1 MNQTTNPIKV
11 RIQWCRQQSTQAR
24 TEWEADGWRAEA
36 EGLRDALI
44 NSDHTNDYQLYPPE
58 ICERYVLGFQD
69 GTAML
74 RAARVERTAHTA
86 TAVAPQPAGRTRGEV
101 QRSENQ

>member
-24 TEWEADGWRAEA
+24 TEGEADGWRAEA

-44 NSDHTNDYQLYPPE
+44 NSDHTNDYRLYPSE

-86 TAVAPQPAGRTRGEV
+86 TAVAPQPAGRMSGDV